1 MLAIKHALLCEA
13 QRYTRSAYDSITATM
28 GSLSP
33 DFTILTPC
41 AILGYGFRSD
51 HFWLGVDKY
60 QPSAIIVD
68 AGSTDGGPYKLG
80 LNRMTCGKESYI
92 RDLTHVLEACYYRKI
107 KVLIGSAGGDGS
119 NAHVQEMLDIITEIS
134 AIHGL
139 SFKIATIT
147 TAISR
152 ETIKSRITKG
162 QVHPCGPVPDL
173 TVSDVD
179 KAIDVVGQMGAEP

>member
-1 MLAIKHALLCEA
+1 
-13 QRYTRSAYDSITATM
+13 M

-51 HFWLGVDKY
+51 HFWLGVDKH

-80 LNRMTCGKESYI
+80 MTRMTCGRESYI
-92 RDLTHVLEACYYRKI
+92 RDLTHVLEACYHRKI

-119 NAHVQEMLDIITEIS
+119 NVHVQEMLDIIQEIS
-134 AIHGL
+134 ATHRF
-139 SFKIATIT
+139 SFKVATIT
-147 TAISR
+147 TEISR
-152 ETIKSRITKG
+152 DAIISRIAKG
-162 QVHPCGPVPDL
+162 QVHPCGPVADLEPD
-173 TVSDVD
+173 DVNRAVD
-179 KAIDVVGQMGAEP
+179 IVGQMGAEP

>member
-13 QRYTRSAYDSITATM
+13 RRYTRSAYDSITATM

>member
-1 MLAIKHALLCEA
+1 
-13 QRYTRSAYDSITATM
+13 M

-60 QPSAIIVD
+60 QPAAIIVD

-80 LNRMTCGKESYI
+80 LNRMTCGRESYV
-92 RDLTHVLEACYYRKI
+92 RDLTHVLQACFYRKI

-119 NAHVQEMLDIITEIS
+119 NKHVREMLGIIQEI
-134 AIHGL
+134 AATHKF
-139 SFKIATIT
+139 SFKVAAIT
-147 TAISR
+147 TDISR
-152 ETIKSRITKG
+152 ETIKARIEKG
-162 QVHPCGPVPDL
+162 QVHPCGPVTSLAVD
-173 TVSDVD
+173 DVD
-179 KAIDVVGQMGAEP
+179 RSVDIVGQMGAEP